1 MTIKQPDF
9 TQVIDIDEQ
18 IDRRR
23 EAREQGIVLP
33 PLKTDP
39 TVTATDMKDDL
50 QTSRHST
57 GSQKSS
63 ATSAS
68 SSLKPASI
76 GTLFRFATT
85 NDIILFGVGLF
96 FCVISSATMPAINII
111 FGDVV
116 DAIAEPIN
124 VADLVNTSVR
134 AMAILTK
141 R

>member
-33 PLKTDP
+33 PLKADP

-76 GTLFRFATT
+76 GTLFRF
-85 NDIILFGVGLF
+85 D
-96 FCVISSATMPAINII
+96 
-111 FGDVV
+111 
-116 DAIAEPIN
+116 
-124 VADLVNTSVR
+124 
-134 AMAILTK
+134 
-141 R
+141 